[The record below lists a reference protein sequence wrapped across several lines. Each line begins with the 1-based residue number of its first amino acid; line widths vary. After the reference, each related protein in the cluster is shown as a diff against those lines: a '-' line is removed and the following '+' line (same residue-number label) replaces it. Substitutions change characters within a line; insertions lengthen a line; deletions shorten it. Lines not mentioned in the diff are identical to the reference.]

1 MNARTF
7 WLVLWVAAVAVAIFV
22 LADPT
27 SVLAGPLDSI
37 TNKANDARDQVVT
50 VGKAFI
56 GLVAA
61 VLFVL
66 AATGKVSWYWVGM
79 VVIAGAGLQGL
90 QSIQSW
96 LNS

>member
-1 MNARTF
+1 MTKRLGSA
-7 WLVLWVAAVAVAIFV
+7 LVFAALVVVV
-22 LADPT
+22 LLIDPAL
-27 SVLAGPLDSI
+27 VHAGPLDSI

-79 VVIAGAGLQGL
+79 VIIAGAGLQGL
-90 QSIQSW
+90 QAIQSW
-96 LNS
+96 LNG

>member
-1 MNARTF
+1 MNRSF
-7 WLVLWVAAVAVAIFV
+7 NWVLVCLALVAVV
-22 LADPT
+22 LVIDPAL
-27 SVLAGPLDSI
+27 VYAGPLDSI

-79 VVIAGAGLQGL
+79 VIIAGAGLTGL
-90 QSIQSW
+90 QAIQSW

>member
-1 MNARTF
+1 MYGKTF
-7 WLVLWVAAVAVAIFV
+7 LFVLSLTAVAVAIV
-22 LADPT
+22 LLVDPT
-27 SVLAGPLDSI
+27 IVLAGPLDSI
-37 TNKANDARDQVVT
+37 TNKANDARDQVIS

-79 VVIAGAGLQGL
+79 VVVAGAGLQGL

>member
-1 MNARTF
+1 MNRKSYSLLF
-7 WLVLWVAAVAVAIFV
+7 LLVAVA
-22 LADPT
+22 
-27 SVLAGPLDSI
+27 SVLVIEPSMAGPFDSI
-37 TNKANDARDQVVT
+37 TNKANDARDQVINI
-50 VGKAFI
+50 GKAFI

-79 VVIAGAGLQGL
+79 VVVAGAGLQGL